1 MASNW
6 IQIIEQAKFTYSTS
20 WTDLETET
28 EKQID
33 AWTFLS
39 LSDKTVELKQIQ
51 SIFPH
56 NIVNDLICNRLK
68 EIK

>member
-1 MASNW
+1 MPSNW

-20 WTDLETET
+20 GTDLETET

-33 AWTFLS
+33 AWKLLS

-51 SIFPH
+51 SIFAH
-56 NIVNDLICNRLK
+56 NIVNDLIRNRLK

>member
-20 WTDLETET
+20 GTDLETET

-56 NIVNDLICNRLK
+56 NIANDLIRNRLK

>member
-20 WTDLETET
+20 GTDLETET

-33 AWTFLS
+33 DWTFLS

-51 SIFPH
+51 SIFPY
-56 NIVNDLICNRLK
+56 NIVNDLIRNRLK

>member
-1 MASNW
+1 M
-6 IQIIEQAKFTYSTS
+6 
-20 WTDLETET
+20 ET

-33 AWTFLS
+33 AWKLLS

-56 NIVNDLICNRLK
+56 NIVNDLIRNRLK